1 MLFLF
6 DIQLA
11 QLHLLK
17 RLFFSVTKI
26 ISKSKEKIN
35 QTLFKIFRPV
45 SPEMSEARHCGVCS
59 YLNIPSAPIL
69 SFYNALLGSCYS
81 DIKQRAFTACL
92 YAVGKGRKGYGC
104 CGREEMIAG
113 AGFEYVRGVGPSE
126 EVKGLLLDRST
137 HSSLCHCNGRKG
149 MQEHQKIWCW
159 EG

>member
-1 MLFLF
+1 M
-6 DIQLA
+6 A
-11 QLHLLK
+11 QLPLLK
-17 RLFFSVTKI
+17 RLFLSVTKI
-26 ISKSKEKIN
+26 ISKSKEKIS
-35 QTLFKIFRPV
+35 QTLLKIFRPV
-45 SPEMSEARHCGVCS
+45 SEHTPH
-59 YLNIPSAPIL
+59 LNIPSAPIL
-69 SFYNALLGSCYS
+69 SFYNALLESCYS

-104 CGREEMIAG
+104 CGREEVIAG
-113 AGFEYVRGVGPSE
+113 AGFEYVRGVGPNE